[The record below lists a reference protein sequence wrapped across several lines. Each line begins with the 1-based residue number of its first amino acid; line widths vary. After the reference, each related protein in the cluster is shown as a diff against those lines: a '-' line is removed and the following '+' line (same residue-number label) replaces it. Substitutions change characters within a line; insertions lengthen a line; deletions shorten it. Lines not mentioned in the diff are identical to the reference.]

1 MDASTKAGRHEDH
14 PGGRKLGLDQRARR
28 FSAALRSFAI
38 VTEAEE
44 LLRDKLA
51 SFVDDI
57 LERMVRR
64 GELEPGL
71 LPLIAGATAAI
82 AMLDRRGTSAPS

>member
-1 MDASTKAGRHEDH
+1 M
-14 PGGRKLGLDQRARR
+14 
-28 FSAALRSFAI
+28 
-38 VTEAEE
+38 TEAEE